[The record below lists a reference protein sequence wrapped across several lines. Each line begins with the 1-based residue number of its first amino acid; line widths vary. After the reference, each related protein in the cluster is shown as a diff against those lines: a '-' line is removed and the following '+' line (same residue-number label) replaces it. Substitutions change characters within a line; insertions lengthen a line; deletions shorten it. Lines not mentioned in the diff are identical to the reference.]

1 MDRDLTRLQRLD
13 WSRIEVAEHV
23 TGQVTALLATPGA
36 LRELLD
42 NALADATL
50 LNLSERQWWGD
61 RIVLFDDPDS
71 MLRIRLHRFDQG
83 THFPHSH
90 RWPFYTRI
98 LRGQYLH
105 RLYGPESV
113 VRAQLEASPG
123 PLTPSTVRT
132 EGAGS
137 SYAIDQHMVHSV
149 TSATNT
155 FSLVIQG
162 PRLKEQ
168 SLRTAQDGSII
179 WKGGR
184 ATETAN
190 SVAQVEMPK
199 DQLLKVR
206 ELALRSG
213 LIDH

>member
-13 WSRIEVAEHV
+13 WSRIEVAEQV
-23 TGQVTALLATPGA
+23 AGQVTDLISTPGA
-36 LRELLD
+36 LRELMD
-42 NALADATL
+42 NALDDATL

-90 RWPFYTRI
+90 RWPFHTRI
-98 LRGQYLH
+98 LKGQYLH
-105 RLYGPESV
+105 RFYGPEAV

-123 PLTPSTVRT
+123 SLIPSMVRN

-149 TSATNT
+149 TSASNT

-162 PRLKEQ
+162 PRLKAQ

-184 ATETAN
+184 ATEAT
-190 SVAQVEMPK
+190 SVVREVEMPK
-199 DQLLKVR
+199 DRLLEVR
-206 ELALRSG
+206 EVALRSG
-213 LIDH
+213 LLDR